1 MKRRKMRSML
11 RRKSKQKIDIPKHF
25 EVLHKMLF
33 SVLISTTFDLQ
44 YSLTNIHSGL
54 WIYISKK
61 SLYSKLEYVV
71 LHLHSCWFLKTSD
84 SKINY
89 QPSVSG
95 CFSLNIISLYQN
107 IP

>member
-1 MKRRKMRSML
+1 MREEEEEYEEEEE
-11 RRKSKQKIDIPKHF
+11 KTNN
-25 EVLHKMLF
+25 LF
-33 SVLISTTFDLQ
+33 LISTTFDLQ

-71 LHLHSCWFLKTSD
+71 LHLHSCWLLKTSD

-95 CFSLNIISLYQN
+95 CFSLNIISLYHCTKIYPEAVQL
-107 IP
+107 